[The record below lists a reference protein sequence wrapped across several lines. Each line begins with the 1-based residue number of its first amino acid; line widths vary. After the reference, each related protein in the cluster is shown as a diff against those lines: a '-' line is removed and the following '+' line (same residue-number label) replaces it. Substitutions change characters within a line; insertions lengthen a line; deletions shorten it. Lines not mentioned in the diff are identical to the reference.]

1 MSLGWIPKTI
11 CGCCRKPFL
20 CSPIRTPVNIPFL
33 FYFFLIFYMLLYLLF
48 IKSSLPSYPL
58 IICHV
63 LRPSQQVSFLMRSQ
77 TYLVEQ
83 WESLEEIKFNHR
95 AKINTKVFFLSGVLR
110 EGSFYFGQGTL
121 GSLKKMGPFG
131 PYFW

>member
-1 MSLGWIPKTI
+1 
-11 CGCCRKPFL
+11 
-20 CSPIRTPVNIPFL
+20 
-33 FYFFLIFYMLLYLLF
+33 MLLYLLF

-63 LRPSQQVSFLMRSQ
+63 LPPSQAGQFFNGTQ

-83 WESLEEIKFNHR
+83 WESLEGIKFNHR
-95 AKINTKVFFLSGVLR
+95 AKINTKVFCLSGVLR

-131 PYFW
+131 PYFWKDPKDPYRRKDPPPLRTHGGLQYYLNVQAHAIKKT

>member
-1 MSLGWIPKTI
+1 MG
-11 CGCCRKPFL
+11 
-20 CSPIRTPVNIPFL
+20 
-33 FYFFLIFYMLLYLLF
+33 
-48 IKSSLPSYPL
+48 
-58 IICHV
+58 
-63 LRPSQQVSFLMRSQ
+63 SQ

-83 WESLEEIKFNHR
+83 WESLEGIKFNHR
-95 AKINTKVFFLSGVLR
+95 MKINTKVFCLSGVLR